1 MHLGGNM
8 KRILSLTL
16 SLAMLTLVFTSVG
29 LARPAMNL
37 GEQAQI
43 AAPDPGSVVPMT
55 HNDAREDT
63 LWLFAAS
70 GPGSFGSPGTDE
82 FGRGWSFDWFNPG
95 TQENE
100 AAPGGWFG
108 VDNTAQLDI
117 FWHVA
122 ETAICAGTDTDMSAA
137 LPFDPGDLENTY
149 AAWCGAE
156 DQCGWE
162 NPTGYGNNW
171 NQWLRVDLDSSAV
184 LDITYDYTSYFEGT
198 QWDYFT
204 VWVEQDGSLGSIHV
218 ENTEG
223 PTGFL
228 DDVNFNVTGNLGDV
242 VFAFS
247 ADGAWSDEDNLFP
260 TIFGAV
266 WMDNIIINA
275 DGTDVLLEDF
285 EDGTADPMITFT
297 APQGAGDYATLYES
311 LRSEDPCTVNTTFA
325 WAFFDLLT
333 LNPEYGNHPVIAYGP
348 PYVDNSVQSPLLSVD
363 QNGGVMGVDFE
374 ITADSNVIFDY
385 WVYRD
390 NPMDPLIFFSFDV
403 AAQVEGIPC
412 LNSFANDNYVYYG
425 DFKIWDH
432 WIVNVTEYLAD
443 SAGGVP
449 IEGIAVRLSCV
460 DMCEYWCDQNGS
472 GESHPPP
479 PFFDNMKIGIV
490 AGSALS
496 WSYDSPDRFQDNFA
510 DGSGFVRIDHA
521 GDFDWSDEAV
531 PVSIVDSTVV
541 TFNADLDGGVAMEY
555 VAEANEDRAK
565 VYMYWRIV
573 SGPNAGDVT
582 GASGDPELGDLQT
595 DLDGLCYSPWIG
607 AEEYPVGSG
616 LIWNKAVC
624 DFAHY
629 AGNSI
634 PQENNWAFDLNDAFF
649 LPGDELEI
657 FFEGWSANGSQSVIP
672 DYAGSMDEDLR
683 NYYTLRCLPSGNS
696 TMLFVEDDRGL
707 LPYWREAL
715 TYNGF
720 EVYDRY
726 YTQAPS
732 SGQSNGLASRAE
744 LSDIAVYDC
753 MIWDSGNI
761 GDGSVCDEEHKT
773 RDDLLITDWIALAT
787 QSTYAWFLGDNMAND
802 LDQGDSFLT
811 GVLGASLVESSI
823 YYDDR
828 TGVVVPLVYG
838 THPLLQYL
846 GGDPYYWVFG
856 GCPVTSDFALVAPT
870 GSLTETFQE
879 WEVDPGDN
887 AKAGILNNDP
897 DGNGQPYN
905 DVGTDILTKVVFN
918 PYSYY
923 HVRDAGYATSAGITY
938 HRYYVGE
945 VLRNVFDKSGG
956 EIIDAP
962 EVPAYTRLDGNFPNP
977 FNPKTTIRFATAN
990 AGDVNLTVYDIT
1002 GRAVRVLHDG
1012 HLDAQNHEIVWD
1024 GTDNN
1029 GYKTA
1034 SGVYFYKLHADSKVF
1049 TDKMV
1054 LVK

>member
-1 MHLGGNM
+1 M
-8 KRILSLTL
+8 
-16 SLAMLTLVFTSVG
+16 LALVFTSVG

-37 GEQAQI
+37 GEQVQI
-43 AAPDPGSVVPMT
+43 AAPDPGSVVPMA
-55 HNDAREDT
+55 NNSAREDT

-108 VDNTAQLDI
+108 VDNNAQLDV

-122 ETAICAGTDTDMSAA
+122 DAAICAGTDTDMSASV
-137 LPFDPGDLENTY
+137 PFGGGPNLY

-171 NQWLRVDLDSSAV
+171 NQWMRVDLDPSLL
-184 LDITYDYTSYFEGT
+184 LDITFDLSADMEGGSYDYV
-198 QWDYFT
+198 T
-204 VWVEQDGSLGSIHV
+204 VWIEEDGALVADATHTDLLH
-218 ENTEG
+218 TEG
-223 PTGFL
+223 PTGHQAGL
-228 DDVNFNVTGNLGDV
+228 NINYTGNLGDV

-247 ADGAWSDEDNLFP
+247 ADGAWSDQDGLFA
-260 TIFGAV
+260 TSIGAV
-266 WMDNIIINA
+266 WIDNIIIDA
-275 DGTDVLLEDF
+275 DGSNVLMEDF
-285 EDGTADPMITFT
+285 ELGAADPSISFT
-297 APQGAGDYATLYES
+297 SPASAGDYATLYES
-311 LRSEDPCTVNTTFA
+311 LRSEDPCTVNTSFA

-348 PYVDNSVQSPLLSVD
+348 PYVDNGVQSPLLTVD
-363 QNGGVMGVDFE
+363 QNGNVMNQDFF
-374 ITADSNVIFDY
+374 ITGDSNVIFDW

-390 NPMDPLIFFSFDV
+390 NPLDPLIFFSFDV
-403 AAQVEGIPC
+403 AAQISGVPC
-412 LNSFANDNYVYYG
+412 LSNFANDNYVYYG
-425 DFKIWDH
+425 DFKIWDN
-432 WIVNVTEYLAD
+432 WTVNVTEYLAD
-443 SAGGVP
+443 SSGGAP
-449 IEGIAVRLSCV
+449 IEGIAIKLNCV
-460 DMCEYWCDQNGS
+460 DMCEFWCDENGS

-479 PFFDNMKIGIV
+479 PFFDNMKVGIV

-510 DGSGFVRIDHA
+510 GDGGFVRLDHA
-521 GDFDWSDEAV
+521 GDFDWSDTGV

-541 TFNADLDGGVAMEY
+541 TFNADLDGGVAME
-555 VAEANEDRAK
+555 VPVTGTTEERPK

-582 GASGDPELGDLQT
+582 GDSGDPELGDGQT
-595 DLDGLCYSPWIG
+595 DLEGHCYSPWIG
-607 AEEYPVGSG
+607 AEEVPAGSG
-616 LIWNKAVC
+616 LIWNKAVA

-629 AGNSI
+629 SGNAI
-634 PQENNWAFDLNDAFF
+634 PIENTWAFDLNDAFF

-657 FFEGWSANGSQSVIP
+657 FFEGWSANGNNSIIP
-672 DYAGSMDEDLR
+672 DYAGSTDEDLR
-683 NYYTLRCLPSGNS
+683 NYYTMRCLPSGSS
-696 TMLFVEDDRGL
+696 TMLFVEDDVGL
-707 LPYWREAL
+707 LAYWREAL

-720 EVYDRY
+720 EAYDRY

-732 SGQSNGLASRAE
+732 SGQSNGLASRATVTD
-744 LSDIAVYDC
+744 LAVYDC
-753 MIWDSGNI
+753 MIWDAGNI
-761 GDGSVCDEEHKT
+761 GSGSVNDENDKT
-773 RDDLLITDWIALAT
+773 RDDQLITDWFDLAT
-787 QSTYAWFLGDNMAND
+787 QSTYGWFLGDNMAND
-802 LDQGDSFLT
+802 LNQGDPFLT
-811 GVLGASLVESSI
+811 GVLGASLVESAL

-838 THPLLQYL
+838 VHPLLQYL
-846 GGDPYYWVFG
+846 GGDPYFWVFG

-870 GSLTETFQE
+870 GGLTETFQE

-905 DVGTDILTKVVFN
+905 DVGTDVFTKVVFN

-923 HVRDAGYATSAGITY
+923 HVRDAGYGTAAGITY

-956 EIIDAP
+956 TIIDAP

-1002 GRAVRVLHDG
+1002 GRAVKVLVDG
-1012 HLDAQNHEIVWD
+1012 HMDAAPHEVVWD

-1054 LVK
+1054 LLK